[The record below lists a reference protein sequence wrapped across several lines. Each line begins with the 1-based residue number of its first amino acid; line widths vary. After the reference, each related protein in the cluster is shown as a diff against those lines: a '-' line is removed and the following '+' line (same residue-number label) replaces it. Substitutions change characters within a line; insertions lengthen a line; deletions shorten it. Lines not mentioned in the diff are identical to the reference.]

1 MEDASLLSSKSR
13 ARAHGPEPPPA
24 APREPAAPVSRKYD
38 VLMRYAA
45 NMTVEATDLRSDAT
59 VRSEPETSYEAQLFR
74 AFASTEPHSGTV
86 AEADAV
92 IFWGRDKFAT
102 LDVNFVSLSAL
113 DGVGRYRDD
122 FDVLGADSRVA
133 LRALARP
140 RLVLCHQVYAD
151 YSAGSTVKGYIV
163 CRHYACL
170 LEDEDVDLSDRGDPF
185 SG

>member
-1 MEDASLLSSKSR
+1 
-13 ARAHGPEPPPA
+13 
-24 APREPAAPVSRKYD
+24 
-38 VLMRYAA
+38 MRYAA
-45 NMTVEATDLRSDAT
+45 NKTVEATNLRSDAT

-74 AFASTEPHSGTV
+74 AFASTELHSGTV

-140 RLVLCHQVYAD
+140 RLVLCHQVYVD

-163 CRHYACL
+163 CRHYACP